1 MLWPAGELE
10 RGGVFGIGRRAQL
23 CCILLEVIMRWH
35 WIFLPVL
42 LVSLGL
48 WVLLWLAWLQGRSG
62 VERGGSMR
70 TLGIMILLGI
80 ACFWAGRL
88 TGKPEIV
95 RMEERVYSPPVD
107 FGVFCRTLYPVPEK
121 ECPRQ

>member
-62 VERGGSMR
+62 IEIIIFKSWNE
-70 TLGIMILLGI
+70 
-80 ACFWAGRL
+80 FWVWRKKK
-88 TGKPEIV
+88 T
-95 RMEERVYSPPVD
+95 
-107 FGVFCRTLYPVPEK
+107 EK
-121 ECPRQ
+121 KR